1 MSITALNTGLSGLKA
16 YQGAL
21 DSSAHNIANANT
33 AGFVPQQTQFQ
44 ESKTGGVLVT
54 ISKEGSLA
62 AQTATAETLDTS
74 TAASGTELADELVS
88 AIQSQFGFDFSAKI
102 VKTADELLGTVI
114 NISA

>member
-33 AGFVPQQTQFQ
+33 AGFVPQQAQFQ
-44 ESKTGGVLVT
+44 ESKTGGVVVN

-62 AQTATAETLDTS
+62 AQGVATDTLSTNAEE
-74 TAASGTELADELVS
+74 SGTDLAKELVS
-88 AIQSQFGFDFSAKI
+88 SIQSQIGFDFSAKI
-102 VKTADELLGTVI
+102 VKTANELLGTVI
-114 NISA
+114 DISA